1 MCGIVGMTGYNQRLM
16 PLMIDL
22 LYERGPDDNSTFP
35 IGPYGQFGHTR
46 LSIIDLTDRGTQ
58 PMRSRRYVLTYNGEI
73 YNYRELKQYISVND
87 DLGVTNLYGNDAKT
101 LLTYI
106 EKFGLDKAL
115 ADINGMYAF
124 GLFDSQE
131 NKIHLVVDR
140 FGQKPL
146 YYVHDGDKFAFA
158 SAPAVLVPLR
168 DKWKLNRQAL
178 DSYWMLGAVISE
190 DSLFDGIKCVL
201 PSHVVTFDLNTKELS
216 TRRYWSPTFQNN
228 TAGMEDL
235 ILDAINKVKVSDV
248 PVHIFLSG
256 GIDSTLIASQCE
268 GMNAV
273 HLESPEIEYAK
284 EAARK
289 FRIHLNQV
297 SVNEIDVEDSLKRFA
312 EVCGHPA
319 MAALQPFIA
328 SKKVGWNAKVA
339 ISANG
344 ADELFFGY
352 DRTQQH
358 VTVQQN
364 EHIFRN
370 LPKLHDTLM
379 PIIDAFDYD
388 DERLSY
394 GRWLELVSY
403 VSFDLNKTLD
413 FASMA
418 HSLEVRC
425 PFLDHR
431 VVEMALSIREEAHIT
446 KRFGRKSI
454 LKNMLSKMGFSDEF
468 LTRPKLGFSLHYQ
481 PKGMNALENT
491 AWDFCIREKFLD
503 VNPAR
508 LSGRD
513 VRYLTASALS
523 FYFWFQ
529 IWKNKLDL

>member
-1 MCGIVGMTGYNQRLM
+1 MCGIVGLTGYNQRLM
-16 PLMIDL
+16 PLMMEL

-46 LSIIDLTDRGTQ
+46 LSIIDLTDGGTQ

-106 EKFGLDKAL
+106 EKFGLNKAL

-124 GLFDSQE
+124 GLYDAQE

-146 YYVHDGDKFAFA
+146 YYIHEGDKFAFA
-158 SAPAVLVPLR
+158 STPAVLAPLR

-178 DSYWMLGAVISE
+178 LSYWTLGAVIGE
-190 DSLFDGIKCVL
+190 DSLFEGIKCVL
-201 PSHVVTFDLNTKELS
+201 PSHVVTFDLNTNSLS
-216 TRRYWSPTFQNN
+216 TRRYWSPTFQEN

-235 ILDAINKVKVSDV
+235 IFDAINKVKVADV

-284 EAARK
+284 EAARR
-289 FRIHLNQV
+289 FRINLNQV
-297 SVNEIDVEDSLKRFA
+297 SIHEIDVEDSLKTFA
-312 EVCGHPA
+312 ELSGVPA
-319 MAALQPFIA
+319 MAALQPFVA
-328 SKKVGWNAKVA
+328 SKKVAWNAKVA

-352 DRTQQH
+352 DRTRQEITAEQMK
-358 VTVQQN
+358 
-364 EHIFRN
+364 HICRDFGAEI
-370 LPKLHDTLM
+370 
-379 PIIDAFDYD
+379 PIPYFESPQGISA
-388 DERLSY
+388 
-394 GRWLELVSY
+394 GRWLEISTY
-403 VSFDLNKTLD
+403 VAWDLNKTLD

-431 VVEMALSIREEAHIT
+431 VVQMALSIREEAHIT

-454 LKNMLSKMGFSDEF
+454 LKNMLFKMGFSEAF
-468 LTRPKLGFSLHYQ
+468 LTRPKVGFSLHYQ
-481 PKGMNALENT
+481 PKGMQAFENT

-503 VNPAR
+503 VDPGR
-508 LSGRD
+508 LNGRD
-513 VRYLTASALS
+513 VRYLKASALS
-523 FYFWFQ
+523 FYFWYQ